1 MPVSTCHWRAQ
12 AYPSVM
18 QQASE
23 PEVLIARFRGL
34 GLAITRIRLEA
45 GPPSIHLIRISSLCL

>member
-1 MPVSTCHWRAQ
+1 MPVSTCHWKAQ
-12 AYPSVM
+12 AYASVTR
-18 QQASE
+18 QASE

-45 GPPSIHLIRISSLCL
+45 GPPSIHLIRILSLYL